1 MTAVS
6 TSRTAQTHT
15 GVAAALMVS
24 LGTNFSILSA
34 STANVWPCHISQQ
47 EDSQTSTAQRATPR
61 QIARSSTPETQPP
74 EWREEIPWQAR
85 LVAGLEA
92 QQLVNEALEELQT
105 EEMLELFEVRSS
117 EFIDQNGVAGIAA
130 FETYLLRSTNPVTEP
145 LIRRFLRALGSV
157 RTPAVDTVARQVLL
171 SQLSSLSGGR
181 RSAAASALGAFP
193 SLATLVALEQRAA
206 VENNRIVLATL
217 QAHIRVFRA
226 NGLSSTQAA

>member
-1 MTAVS
+1 
-6 TSRTAQTHT
+6 
-15 GVAAALMVS
+15 
-24 LGTNFSILSA
+24 
-34 STANVWPCHISQQ
+34 
-47 EDSQTSTAQRATPR
+47 
-61 QIARSSTPETQPP
+61 
-74 EWREEIPWQAR
+74 
-85 LVAGLEA
+85 VAGLEA